1 MSSNPS
7 PISQLPALARLV
19 RYHSLMVT
27 NAAES
32 GHLTSSL
39 SAADLMAG
47 LMFGG
52 SFRFDA
58 SEPDHPNN
66 DRLIFSKGHASPLF
80 YALWAVAGCISEK
93 ELLSF
98 RQFGS
103 RLEGHPTPRFPYA
116 EAATGSLGQGLS
128 IGFGMALNAARLDQL
143 SYRTYVLLGDSE
155 MAEGSQWEAIQ
166 LAAHY
171 RLANLVG
178 IMDVNRLGQR
188 GETMLGHDIEAYAN
202 RVRAFGW
209 KTLRIDGHD
218 FTQITDA
225 FREAREERSGPVMII
240 ARTVKGKGIS
250 FLENAEDWHGKA
262 LSGEKREEAL
272 QEFAGVDRTIRDR
285 IALPENRRPESAAPR
300 DIPAVRYK
308 LGEKVATRKAYG
320 NALKRIGPKFPQ
332 LVSLDGEVSNSTM
345 AEIFGEAAPRRF
357 FEMFIAE
364 QNMVGAALGL
374 SLRGKLPFVSTF
386 AAFLTRAFDQIRM
399 SQYSNANITF
409 VGSHAGV
416 SIGEDGPSQ
425 MGLEDIAMFRSLL
438 SSVVLHPCDAVSA
451 EKLVEAAAGHPGIVY
466 LRTLRQGTPVIYPN
480 DTHFEIGGSRVLR
493 QSPADQI
500 TLVGTGATVHE
511 ALRAYEQLQ
520 QAGIHTRV
528 IDAYS
533 IKPLDVAT
541 LREAANATGQLIT
554 VEDHYPAGGLGEA
567 VLAALSDR
575 PVPVTLLAVN
585 RIPTSGKGDE
595 LRHASGISAAAIVAA
610 VERLVAAGESGT
622 APARSTELP
631 VKSAGANHLKP
642 ITSHGQSI
650 WLDYIKRS
658 FLKNGEL
665 RTLIEEDGLSGVTSN
680 PAIFEEAI
688 TQGHDYDEDLRRAR
702 ERQESAAATYAN
714 LVIMDVKLAADDL
727 HEVFEH
733 TLGRDGFVS
742 LEVSPHLAYD
752 TEGSIDQARE
762 LWQRVSRPNV
772 MIKIPGTE
780 EGLPAIRRLIA
791 EGININVTLLFG
803 LTRYRA
809 VTEAYLGGLEDRLAA
824 GQPIDE
830 VTSVASFFLS
840 RIDQAVDRQ
849 LDELSRRDPELAARA
864 RGLRGQAAVA
874 SAKQAYQM
882 FKDIYGDERYRR
894 LAAAGARPQRLLWA
908 STSTKNPEE
917 RDVRYVEA
925 LIGPET
931 ITTLPRETLDAFRDH
946 GDASPQLETGLER
959 SRVVLRELGEIGI
972 SLEAVS
978 RELEAE
984 GVRKFVEPFDHL
996 HAELERRLE
1005 SGIPRR

>member
-7 PISQLPALARLV
+7 LLSQLPALARLV
-19 RYHSLMVT
+19 RYHSLSMT
-27 NAAES
+27 SAAES

-39 SAADLMAG
+39 SAADLMTG
-47 LMFGG
+47 LLFGG
-52 SFRFDA
+52 TFRFDP
-58 SEPDHPNN
+58 SEPNHPNN

-80 YALWAVAGCISEK
+80 YALWAVAGCIEEK
-93 ELLSF
+93 ELRAF
-98 RQFGS
+98 RTFGS

-128 IGFGMALNAARLDQL
+128 IGLGMALNAARLDQL
-143 SYRTYVLLGDSE
+143 PYRTYVLLGDSE

-171 RLANLVG
+171 QLSNLVG
-178 IMDVNRLGQR
+178 IIDVNRLGQR
-188 GETMLGHDIEAYAN
+188 GETMLGDDIEAYAD

-209 KTLRIDGHD
+209 KTLCIDGHD
-218 FTQITDA
+218 FSQIVEA
-225 FREAREERSGPVMII
+225 FREAQEEPSVPVMII

-250 FLENAEDWHGKA
+250 FLEDAEDWHGKA
-262 LSGEKREEAL
+262 LSGEKEQAAL
-272 QEFAGVDRTIRDR
+272 QEFSNVDRTVRGR
-285 IALPENRRPESAAPR
+285 IASPEDRRPQAVAAETAPT
-300 DIPAVRYK
+300 VRYE

-320 NALKRIGPKFPQ
+320 NALKRIAAKFPQ

-345 AEIFGEAAPRRF
+345 AEIFDEAAPQRF
-357 FEMFIAE
+357 FEMYIAE

-374 SLRGKLPFVSTF
+374 SLRGRKPFVSTF

-399 SQYSNANITF
+399 CQYSNANITF

-438 SSVVLHPCDAVSA
+438 SSVVLHPCDAVST
-451 EKLVEAAAGHPGIVY
+451 EKLVEAAAVHPGIVY

-480 DTHFEIGGSRVLR
+480 DMHFKIGGSRVLR
-493 QSPADQI
+493 QSPDDQV
-500 TLVGTGATVHE
+500 TLVSAGATVHE
-511 ALRAYEQLQ
+511 ALEAHEQLRKR
-520 QAGIHTRV
+520 GIYSRV

-533 IKPLDVAT
+533 IKPIDVDT
-541 LREAANATGQLIT
+541 LRDAANATGRLVT

-567 VLAALSDR
+567 VLAALSES
-575 PVPVTLLAVN
+575 PVPVTILAVN
-585 RIPTSGKGDE
+585 QIPTSGKGDE
-595 LRHASGISAAAIVAA
+595 LRQANGISAESIAAT
-610 VERLVAAGESGT
+610 VERLLAKGER
-622 APARSTELP
+622 APAPEPALIP
-631 VKSAGANHLKP
+631 PAQDP
-642 ITSHGQSI
+642 IENPLRLLATYGQSI

-665 RTLIEEDGLSGVTSN
+665 RTLIAEDGLSGVTSN

-688 TQGHDYDEDLRRAR
+688 IQGHDYDEDLQRAR
-702 ERQESAAATYAN
+702 EHQKTADETYAN
-714 LVIMDVKLAADDL
+714 LVITDVKLAADDL
-727 HEVFEH
+727 REVFDR
-733 TLGRDGFVS
+733 TLGHDGFVS
-742 LEVSPHLAYD
+742 LEVSPHLAHD
-752 TEGSIDQARE
+752 SEGSIAQARE
-762 LWQRVSRPNV
+762 LWQRVARPNV

-780 EGLPAIRRLIA
+780 AALPAIRHLIA
-791 EGININVTLLFG
+791 EGININVTLIFG

-809 VTEAYLGGLEDRLAA
+809 VVEAYLSGIEDRFAA

-830 VTSVASFFLS
+830 VASVASFFLS
-840 RIDQAVDRQ
+840 RIDVAVDRH
-849 LDELSRRDPELAARA
+849 LEKLGPRHPEFTARA
-864 RGLRGQAAVA
+864 EGLRGQAAIA

-882 FKDIYGDERYRR
+882 FKDIFGGERFRR

-908 STSTKNPEE
+908 STGTKNPEE

-931 ITTLPRETLDAFRDH
+931 VTTLPRVTLEAFRDH
-946 GDASPQLETGLER
+946 GEASPQLETGLER
-959 SRVVLRELGEIGI
+959 ARGVLRELGELGI

-978 RELEAE
+978 RELESE
-984 GVRKFVEPFDHL
+984 GLRKFVEPFNHL
-996 HAELERRLE
+996 YTELERRLE
-1005 SGIPRR
+1005 SGVTRR